1 MKIIRIVNRKE
12 EAGALNKELSDHKN
26 NINNKNGCII
36 LHFFMKGCIHCENLE
51 PKMKRLEEYMT
62 KKSDYNN
69 VTLGKIDA
77 ELMDSVDTEN
87 AYQFPTL
94 RIMTNGKTREYTGA
108 PEESAILR
116 WINSMIEKNNSN
128 KNNNKNI
135 NENNK
140 NKNNNNSNK
149 TIVVHLSN
157 HNSLGAKSLKNNSQ
171 NQNKNRNRNISSV
184 KASGIKKTHKRR
196 NKKRNIKKRRTGKRK
211 TKKMKNS

>member
-1 MKIIRIVNRKE
+1 MKIIRIVSRKE

-26 NINNKNGCII
+26 KVNNKNGCII

-62 KKSDYNN
+62 KKSEYNN

-94 RIMTNGKTREYTGA
+94 RVMTNGKTHEYTGA

-116 WINSMIEKNNSN
+116 WINSMIEKNNNS
-128 KNNNKNI
+128 
-135 NENNK
+135 
-140 NKNNNNSNK
+140 NNNNSNK
-149 TIVVHLSN
+149 N
-157 HNSLGAKSLKNNSQ
+157 NNS
-171 NQNKNRNRNISSV
+171 S
-184 KASGIKKTHKRR
+184 
-196 NKKRNIKKRRTGKRK
+196 
-211 TKKMKNS
+211 